1 MQLSGLTGVG
11 GGVFLAPT
19 LIWLGWASPRQAA
32 TLSSPFILANSALAL
47 IGVLFV
53 GQLPSPHSSL
63 YAIAAL
69 IGAAV
74 GTAVGLRW
82 LSQTATRLV
91 LAAILLAA
99 GIQLVLF

>member
-69 IGAAV
+69 IGAVV